1 MQILRLVLLALFTL
15 GGLAA
20 AADLPP
26 LDLFR
31 DKEVVETFASIP
43 VQEAGRIKPLENVAS
58 YRLLRFRAR
67 RSIWLTDSGE
77 MDGKP
82 LVDPATQKPITKE
95 GGKPVKLNAVEWML
109 MSWFRPDIGR
119 LVPLFKVDNSSAI
132 SELGLTAKAKRDQ
145 YTFAEIAPARQI
157 MMQKMGEYRDI
168 PSRKQTPE
176 QRMIV
181 QLAAN
186 FLDYEMITGH
196 FDFIREPLGA
206 APKEL
211 PAGVT
216 TPVRLSKSL
225 NTLVAAIRANNGPPM
240 QIPWFRDFAKGA
252 LGAMMSG
259 NPEQQYRIFPPAP
272 GAGNVWSGPG
282 EMIFSAINSD
292 KDVTADQLTWLA
304 LYEEVY
310 LALPDAA
317 KFKTAAHSLLGKIQ
331 DAAKARGEGQHVALE
346 RHSLRA
352 DYFFYAQWIF
362 LTGFIAVALTW
373 VSPGSRFE
381 KVARLFAW
389 LLLGGA
395 TALAV
400 TGVAIRC
407 IIMQRP
413 PITTLYETILFI
425 GSACALLGLIA
436 EWITKRGLG
445 LLVTAIGGT
454 ACMFLSIQFE
464 ASEATDTL
472 QQLQAVLITNFWLS
486 THVPMINLGYAACM
500 VAALIS
506 MAYFVQ
512 RLFVQLKTGAE
523 DPQFSIRV
531 ASRFMAAGLF
541 LSLVGIMLAGIRA
554 YYGWERFWGWDLK
567 ENGAPMSVLM
577 CFVLYI
583 VQRLFARVQPGAVD
597 ARFVTRVSYGFIAAG
612 LFLSLVG
619 TVLGGI
625 WANYSW
631 GRFWGW
637 DPKENGALMI
647 VLMCL
652 VILHA
657 RLGGYIREIGL
668 HCCNL
673 ILGCIVVF
681 SWFGVNQLGVGLHA
695 YGFTDGIW
703 PKIYAY
709 WLSQLVLLGYGLFLS
724 LRERSLKKNK
734 PAPVEPVGLEKS
746 PAQ

>member
-1 MQILRLVLLALFTL
+1 MKTLRSALLALFSL
-15 GGLAA
+15 SGFAA
-20 AADLPP
+20 AAELPP

-43 VQEAGRIKPLENVAS
+43 VQESGRIKPLENVAS

-82 LVDPATQKPITKE
+82 LVDPATQKLIEKE
-95 GGKPVKLNAVEWML
+95 GSTPEKPKPVKLSAVEWML

-119 LVPLFKVDNSSAI
+119 TVPLFKVDNSSAI
-132 SELGLTAKAKRDQ
+132 TELGLTAKAKRDQ
-145 YTFAEIAPARQI
+145 YTYAEIEPARQV
-157 MMQKMGEYRDI
+157 MMKKMGEYRVI

-186 FLDYEMITGH
+186 FLDYEMIMGH
-196 FDFIREPLGA
+196 FDFIREPLGEK
-206 APKEL
+206 PEGL

-216 TPVRLSKSL
+216 LPVRLSKSI
-225 NTLVAAIRANNGPPM
+225 NTLIAAIRTNNGPPM
-240 QIPWFRDFAKGA
+240 QLPWFRAFAQGA

-259 NPEQQYRIFPPAP
+259 NAEQQLRIFPPAP
-272 GAGNVWSGPG
+272 GANNVWNGPG
-282 EMIFSAINSD
+282 EMIFGAINSD
-292 KDVTADQLTWLA
+292 KDVPADQLAWLA
-304 LYEEVY
+304 QYEEVY

-317 KFKTAAHSLLGKIQ
+317 KFKAASKALLTKIQ
-331 DAAKARGEGQHVALE
+331 DAAKARGEGQSIALE
-346 RHSLRA
+346 RHSMRA
-352 DYFFYAQWIF
+352 DYFFYSQWIF
-362 LTGFIAVALTW
+362 LVGFIAVALTW

-381 KVARLFAW
+381 KAARLSAW
-389 LLLGGA
+389 LLLGAA

-400 TGVAIRC
+400 TGVVIRC

-425 GSACALLGLIA
+425 GASCALLGLIA

-506 MAYFVQ
+506 MIYFIQ
-512 RLFVQLKTGAE
+512 RLFGVFKTGE
-523 DPQFSIRV
+523 GDSRLLTRV
-531 ASRFMAAGLF
+531 A
-541 LSLVGIMLAGIRA
+541 
-554 YYGWERFWGWDLK
+554 
-567 ENGAPMSVLM
+567 
-577 CFVLYI
+577 
-583 VQRLFARVQPGAVD
+583 
-597 ARFVTRVSYGFIAAG
+597 YGFIATG

-673 ILGCIVVF
+673 ILGCIVIF

-703 PKIYAY
+703 PKIYGY
-709 WLSQLVLLGYGLFLS
+709 WLSQLLLMGYGVFLS
-724 LRERSLKKNK
+724 FSERRVKTTK
-734 PAPVEPVGLEKS
+734 VENVEDVKLAKS
-746 PAQ
+746 PAH

>member
-1 MQILRLVLLALFTL
+1 MKTLRSTLLALFTL
-15 GGLAA
+15 SGFATAA
-20 AADLPP
+20 ELPP

-43 VQEAGRIKPLENVAS
+43 VQESGRIKPLENVAS

-67 RSIWLTDSGE
+67 RSIWLTESGE

-95 GGKPVKLNAVEWML
+95 GGKPVKLSSVEWML

-119 LVPLFKVDNSSAI
+119 TVPLFKVDNSSAI
-132 SELGLTAKAKRDQ
+132 TELGLTAKAKRDQ
-145 YTFAEIAPARQI
+145 YTYAEIEPARQV
-157 MMQKMGEYRDI
+157 MMKKMGEYRDI

-186 FLDYEMITGH
+186 FLDYEMIMGH
-196 FDFIREPLGA
+196 FDFIREPVGA

-211 PAGVT
+211 PEGVT
-216 TPVRLSKSL
+216 PPIRLSKSL
-225 NTLVAAIRANNGPPM
+225 NTLIAALVANKVPAM
-240 QIPWFRDFAKGA
+240 QIPWFRDFAQGA

-272 GAGNVWSGPG
+272 GPNNVWNGPG
-282 EMIFSAINSD
+282 EMIFGAINSG
-292 KDVTADQLTWLA
+292 KDVTADQLAWLA
-304 LYEEVY
+304 QYEEVY

-317 KFKTAAHSLLGKIQ
+317 KFKAASKALLTKIQ
-331 DAAKARGEGQHVALE
+331 DAAKARGEGQSIALE
-346 RHSLRA
+346 RHSMRA
-352 DYFFYAQWIF
+352 DYFFYSQWIF
-362 LTGFIAVALTW
+362 LVGFIAVALTW

-381 KVARLFAW
+381 KGARLCAW
-389 LLLGGA
+389 LLLGAA

-400 TGVAIRC
+400 TGVVIRC

-425 GSACALLGLIA
+425 GASCALLGLLA
-436 EWITKRGLG
+436 EWLTKRGLG

-506 MAYFVQ
+506 MIYFTQ
-512 RLFVQLKTGAE
+512 RLFGVFKTGE
-523 DPQFSIRV
+523 GDSRLLTRV
-531 ASRFMAAGLF
+531 A
-541 LSLVGIMLAGIRA
+541 
-554 YYGWERFWGWDLK
+554 
-567 ENGAPMSVLM
+567 
-577 CFVLYI
+577 
-583 VQRLFARVQPGAVD
+583 
-597 ARFVTRVSYGFIAAG
+597 YGFIATG

-673 ILGCIVVF
+673 ILGCIVIF

-703 PKIYAY
+703 PKIYGY
-709 WLSQLVLLGYGLFLS
+709 WLSQLLLMGYGVYLS
-724 LRERSLKKNK
+724 LSERRVKTPK
-734 PAPVEPVGLEKS
+734 VENIEDVKLAKS
-746 PAQ
+746 PAH

>member
-1 MQILRLVLLALFTL
+1 ML
-15 GGLAA
+15 GSFAA
-20 AADLPP
+20 AAELPP

-95 GGKPVKLNAVEWML
+95 GDKPVKLNSVEWLL
-109 MSWFRPDIGR
+109 MSWFRPDIGK

-132 SELGLTAKAKRDQ
+132 SELGLKAKAKRDQ
-145 YTFAEIAPARQI
+145 YTFAEIEPARQV
-157 MMQKMGEYRDI
+157 MMQKMGEYRVI
-168 PSRKQTPE
+168 PPRKQTPE

-196 FDFIREPLGA
+196 FDFIRDPLGEK
-206 APKEL
+206 PEGL

-216 TPVRLSKSL
+216 APVRFSKSL

-240 QIPWFRDFAKGA
+240 QIPWFRAFARGA

-259 NPEQQYRIFPPAP
+259 NAEQQFRIFPPAP
-272 GAGNVWSGPG
+272 GASNVWHGPG
-282 EMIFSAINSD
+282 EMIFTAINGD
-292 KDVTADQLTWLA
+292 KDVTADQLAWLA
-304 LYEEVY
+304 QYEDVY

-317 KFKTAAHSLLGKIQ
+317 KFKAAAKTLLSKIQ
-331 DAAKARGEGQHVALE
+331 DAAKARGEGQFIALE
-346 RHSLRA
+346 RHSMRA

-395 TALAV
+395 TVLAV
-400 TGVAIRC
+400 AGVAIRC
-407 IIMQRP
+407 VIMQRP

-506 MAYFVQ
+506 MIYFVQ
-512 RLFVQLKTGAE
+512 RLFGVIKTGA
-523 DPQFSIRV
+523 DDARLLTRV
-531 ASRFMAAGLF
+531 A
-541 LSLVGIMLAGIRA
+541 
-554 YYGWERFWGWDLK
+554 
-567 ENGAPMSVLM
+567 
-577 CFVLYI
+577 
-583 VQRLFARVQPGAVD
+583 
-597 ARFVTRVSYGFIAAG
+597 YGFIAAG

-673 ILGCIVVF
+673 VLGCIVIF

-709 WLSQLVLLGYGLFLS
+709 WLSQFLLISYGLFLA
-724 LRERSLKKNK
+724 LGERKPKVLKESPQSADVA
-734 PAPVEPVGLEKS
+734 PALTKG
-746 PAQ
+746 

>member
-1 MQILRLVLLALFTL
+1 MKALRFVLLTLFTL

-20 AADLPP
+20 AAELPP

-31 DKEVVETFASIP
+31 DKEVVEIFSSLP
-43 VQEAGRIKPLENVAS
+43 VQEAGRIKPLETLAI
-58 YRLLRFRAR
+58 YRLKAFRAR
-67 RSIWLTDSGE
+67 ESIWLTDSGE

-82 LVDPATQKPITKE
+82 LVDPAAQKPITKE
-95 GGKPVKLNAVEWML
+95 GGKPVRLNAVEWLL

-119 LVPLFKVDNSSAI
+119 SVPLFKVDNSSAI
-132 SELGLTAKAKRDQ
+132 SELGLSAKAKRDQ
-145 YTFAEIAPARQI
+145 YSYAEVEPARQSLI
-157 MMQKMGEYRDI
+157 QKMGEYREI

-181 QLAAN
+181 QLAAS
-186 FLDYEMITGH
+186 FLDYEMIMGH
-196 FDFIREPLGA
+196 FNFIREPLGEK
-206 APKEL
+206 PEGL

-216 TPVRLSKSL
+216 PPVRLSKSL
-225 NTLVAAIRANNGPPM
+225 NTISGALRASTGPPM
-240 QIPWFRDFAKGA
+240 QIPWFRAFGQGA

-259 NPEQQYRIFPPAP
+259 NPEQQLRIFPPVP
-272 GAGNVWSGPG
+272 GSNNIWTGPG
-282 EMIFSAINSD
+282 EIIFGAINGD
-292 KDVTADQLTWLA
+292 KDVATDQLAWLSS
-304 LYEEVY
+304 YEDVY

-317 KFKTAAHSLLGKIQ
+317 KFKTASRTLLGKIQ
-331 DAAKARGEGQHVALE
+331 DAAKLRGEGQSIALE
-346 RHSLRA
+346 VHYMRTG
-352 DYFFYAQWIF
+352 YFFYAGWIF
-362 LTGFIAVALTW
+362 LTGFVAVALTW
-373 VSPGSRFE
+373 VSPGSGFD
-381 KVARLFAW
+381 KGARLIAW
-389 LLLGGA
+389 LLLAGA

-400 TGVAIRC
+400 SGVVVRC

-413 PITTLYETILFI
+413 PITTLFETILFI
-425 GSACALLGLIA
+425 GSASALLGLIA
-436 EWITKRGLG
+436 EVITKRGLG
-445 LLVTAIGGT
+445 LLVTALGGT
-454 ACMFLSIQFE
+454 ACMFLAIQFE
-464 ASEATDTL
+464 ASETTDSF

-500 VAALIS
+500 VAAVIS
-506 MAYFVQ
+506 MIYFVQ
-512 RLFVQLKTGAE
+512 RLFGVFKTGAE
-523 DPQFSIRV
+523 DARLLTRV
-531 ASRFMAAGLF
+531 A
-541 LSLVGIMLAGIRA
+541 
-554 YYGWERFWGWDLK
+554 
-567 ENGAPMSVLM
+567 
-577 CFVLYI
+577 
-583 VQRLFARVQPGAVD
+583 
-597 ARFVTRVSYGFIAAG
+597 YGFIAAG

-657 RLGGYIREIGL
+657 RLGGYIREVGL

-673 ILGCIVVF
+673 ILGCIVIF

-695 YGFTDGIW
+695 YGFTDGVW

-709 WLSQLVLLGYGLFLS
+709 WFSQLALLGYGLVLALS
-724 LRERSLKKNK
+724 ERKTRKVV
-734 PAPVEPVGLEKS
+734 PVTAVTLEKS

>member
-1 MQILRLVLLALFTL
+1 MKTLPLALIALLTL
-15 GGLAA
+15 AGVTPAA
-20 AADLPP
+20 ELPP

-31 DKEVVETFASIP
+31 DKEVTETFAAIP
-43 VQEAGRIKPLENVAS
+43 VQESGRIKPLENIAS

-95 GGKPVKLNAVEWML
+95 GGKPVKLSATEWML
-109 MSWFRPDIGR
+109 MSWFRPDIAKT
-119 LVPLFKVDNSSAI
+119 VPLFKVDNSSAI
-132 SELGLTAKAKRDQ
+132 TELELTAKAKRDQ
-145 YTFAEIAPARQI
+145 YTFLEIEPARQL
-157 MMQKMGEYRDI
+157 MMQKMSEYREI
-168 PSRKQTPE
+168 PAKKQTPE

-181 QLAAN
+181 QLGAN

-196 FDFIREPLGA
+196 FDFIRSPVGEKA
-206 APKEL
+206 AGL
-211 PAGVT
+211 PAGVAQ
-216 TPVRLSKSL
+216 PVRLSNSL
-225 NTLVAAIRANNGPPM
+225 NALGTAIRGGGPPM
-240 QIPWFRDFAKGA
+240 QIPWFRDFGKGA

-259 NPEQQYRIFPPAP
+259 NPEQQIRLFPPASKS
-272 GAGNVWSGPG
+272 AEIWHGPG
-282 EMIFSAINSD
+282 ETIFQAING
-292 KDVTADQLTWLA
+292 DQDASAEQLAWLA

-310 LALPDAA
+310 LALPDTA
-317 KFKTAAHSLLGKIQ
+317 KFKTAAKALLTKIQ
-331 DAAKARGEGQHVALE
+331 TAASTRGEGQFIALE
-346 RHSLRA
+346 RHSMRA

-362 LTGFIAVALTW
+362 LVGFIAVALTW

-381 KVARLFAW
+381 SISKLAAW
-389 LLLGGA
+389 LLLGSA

-400 TGVAIRC
+400 TGVIIRC

-425 GSACALLGLIA
+425 GSACALLGLLA

-445 LLVTAIGGT
+445 LLIAAVAGA
-454 ACMFLSIQFE
+454 ACMFLAIQFE
-464 ASEATDTL
+464 ASEAADTL
-472 QQLQAVLITNFWLS
+472 QLLQAVLITNFWLS

-506 MAYFVQ
+506 MIYFIQ
-512 RLFVQLKTGAE
+512 RLFGKIKTGTDE
-523 DPQFSIRV
+523 GRFLTRV
-531 ASRFMAAGLF
+531 A
-541 LSLVGIMLAGIRA
+541 
-554 YYGWERFWGWDLK
+554 
-567 ENGAPMSVLM
+567 
-577 CFVLYI
+577 
-583 VQRLFARVQPGAVD
+583 
-597 ARFVTRVSYGFIAAG
+597 YGFIAAG

-673 ILGCIVVF
+673 VLGCIVIF

-703 PKIYAY
+703 PKIYGY
-709 WLSQLVLLGYGLFLS
+709 WLSQGVLLIYGLILAFS
-724 LRERSLKKNK
+724 ERK
-734 PAPVEPVGLEKS
+734 PKTKAAVNVLPGSEAVGS
-746 PAQ
+746 D

>member
-1 MQILRLVLLALFTL
+1 MKTLRSALLALFTL
-15 GGLAA
+15 SGFAA
-20 AADLPP
+20 AAELPP

-43 VQEAGRIKPLENVAS
+43 VQESGRIKPLENVAS

-82 LVDPATQKPITKE
+82 LVDPATQKLIEKE
-95 GGKPVKLNAVEWML
+95 GSTPEKPKPVKLSAVEWML

-119 LVPLFKVDNSSAI
+119 TVPLFKVDNSSAI
-132 SELGLTAKAKRDQ
+132 TELGLTAKAKRDQ
-145 YTFAEIAPARQI
+145 YTYAEIEPARQV
-157 MMQKMGEYRDI
+157 MMKKMGEYREI
-168 PSRKQTPE
+168 PPRKQTPE

-186 FLDYEMITGH
+186 FLDYEMIMGH
-196 FDFIREPLGA
+196 FDFIREPVGEK
-206 APKEL
+206 PEGL

-216 TPVRLSKSL
+216 LPVRLSKSL
-225 NTLVAAIRANNGPPM
+225 NTFVAAVRANNGPPM
-240 QIPWFRDFAKGA
+240 QLPWFRAFAQGA

-272 GAGNVWSGPG
+272 GANNVWNGPG
-282 EMIFSAINSD
+282 EMIFGAINSD
-292 KDVTADQLTWLA
+292 KDVTTDQLVWLA
-304 LYEEVY
+304 QYEDVY

-317 KFKTAAHSLLGKIQ
+317 KFKAASKALLTKIQ
-331 DAAKARGEGQHVALE
+331 AAAKARGEGQSIALE
-346 RHSLRA
+346 RHSMRA

-362 LTGFIAVALTW
+362 LVGFIAVALTW

-381 KVARLFAW
+381 KAARLSAW
-389 LLLGGA
+389 LLLGAA

-400 TGVAIRC
+400 TGVVIRC

-425 GSACALLGLIA
+425 GASCALLGLIA
-436 EWITKRGLG
+436 EWLTKRGLG

-486 THVPMINLGYAACM
+486 THVPMINLGYATCM
-500 VAALIS
+500 VAALLS
-506 MAYFVQ
+506 QFYFIHRFCGYRAT
-512 RLFVQLKTGAE
+512 RL
-523 DPQFSIRV
+523 
-531 ASRFMAAGLF
+531 LF
-541 LSLVGIMLAGIRA
+541 LQRIMGEAVARDS
-554 YYGWERFWGWDLK
+554 YGRFL
-567 ENGAPMSVLM
+567 
-577 CFVLYI
+577 
-583 VQRLFARVQPGAVD
+583 
-597 ARFVTRVSYGFIAAG
+597 TRVSYGFIAAG

-673 ILGCIVVF
+673 ILGCIVIF

-703 PKIYAY
+703 PKIYGY
-709 WLSQLVLLGYGLFLS
+709 WLSQLLLMGYGVYLS
-724 LRERSLKKNK
+724 LSERRVKTPK
-734 PAPVEPVGLEKS
+734 VENVEDVKLAKS
-746 PAQ
+746 PAH

>member
-1 MQILRLVLLALFTL
+1 MKTLRFVLLSLFVL
-15 GGLAA
+15 GGLAS

-31 DKEVVETFASIP
+31 DKEVADTFAAIP
-43 VQEAGRIKPLENVAS
+43 VQETGRIKPLENIAS

-67 RSIWLTDSGE
+67 RSLWLTDSGE

-119 LVPLFKVDNSSAI
+119 IVPLFKVDNSSAI

-145 YTFAEIAPARQI
+145 YTYAEIEPARQLL
-157 MMQKMGEYRDI
+157 MQKMGEYRDI
-168 PSRKQTPE
+168 PARKQTPE

-196 FDFIREPLGA
+196 FDFIRKPLGEK
-206 APKEL
+206 PEGL
-211 PAGVT
+211 PAGVSQ
-216 TPVRLSKSL
+216 PVRLSQSL
-225 NTLVAAIRANNGPPM
+225 NTFVAAIRANNGPPM
-240 QIPWFRDFAKGA
+240 QIPWFRAFAQAA

-259 NPEQQYRIFPPAP
+259 NPEQQYRIFPPAA
-272 GAGNVWSGPG
+272 GQGNVWNGPG
-282 EMIFSAINSD
+282 EMIFGAINSD
-292 KDVTADQLTWLA
+292 KDVTADQLAWLG

-310 LALPDAA
+310 LALPDAT
-317 KFKTAAHSLLGKIQ
+317 KFKTAAKTLLVKIQ
-331 DAAKARGEGQHVALE
+331 DAAKARGEGQYVALE
-346 RHSLRA
+346 QHLMRA

-362 LTGFIAVALTW
+362 LVGFIAVALTW
-373 VSPGSRFE
+373 VSPGSSFE
-381 KVARLFAW
+381 KLSKLSAW
-389 LLLGGA
+389 LLLGAA

-400 TGVAIRC
+400 TGVVIRC

-425 GSACALLGLIA
+425 GASCALLGLIA

-445 LLVTAIGGT
+445 LLVAAIGGT

-506 MAYFVQ
+506 MIYFIQ
-512 RLFVQLKTGAE
+512 RIFGLYKTGEGDARLLT
-523 DPQFSIRV
+523 RV
-531 ASRFMAAGLF
+531 A
-541 LSLVGIMLAGIRA
+541 
-554 YYGWERFWGWDLK
+554 
-567 ENGAPMSVLM
+567 
-577 CFVLYI
+577 
-583 VQRLFARVQPGAVD
+583 
-597 ARFVTRVSYGFIAAG
+597 YGFIATG

-673 ILGCIVVF
+673 ILGCIVIF

-709 WLSQLVLLGYGLFLS
+709 WLSQLVLLGYGVFLALS
-724 LRERSLKKNK
+724 DRKAKALKAEVEEDE
-734 PAPVEPVGLEKS
+734 PALEKS
-746 PAQ
+746 PAH

>member
-1 MQILRLVLLALFTL
+1 MKTLRSALLALVTL
-15 GGLAA
+15 SGFAA
-20 AADLPP
+20 AAELPP

-43 VQEAGRIKPLENVAS
+43 VQESGRIKPLENVAS

-95 GGKPVKLNAVEWML
+95 GGKPVKLGAVEWML

-119 LVPLFKVDNSSAI
+119 TVPLFKVDNSSAI
-132 SELGLTAKAKRDQ
+132 TELGLTAKAKRDQ
-145 YTFAEIAPARQI
+145 YTYAEIEPARQV
-157 MMQKMGEYRDI
+157 MMKKMGEYREI

-186 FLDYEMITGH
+186 FLDYEMIMGH
-196 FDFIREPLGA
+196 FDFIRQPVGEKPEG
-206 APKEL
+206 L

-216 TPVRLSKSL
+216 PPVRLSKSL
-225 NTLVAAIRANNGPPM
+225 NAFVAAVRANNGPPM
-240 QIPWFRDFAKGA
+240 QIPWFRAFAQGA

-272 GAGNVWSGPG
+272 GGSNVWNGPG
-282 EMIFSAINSD
+282 EMIFGAINSD
-292 KDVTADQLTWLA
+292 KDVPADQLAWLA
-304 LYEEVY
+304 QYEDVY

-317 KFKTAAHSLLGKIQ
+317 KFKAASKALLTKIQ
-331 DAAKARGEGQHVALE
+331 EAAKARGEGQSIALE
-346 RHSLRA
+346 RHAMRA
-352 DYFFYAQWIF
+352 DYFFYSQWIF
-362 LTGFIAVALTW
+362 LVGFIAVALTW

-381 KVARLFAW
+381 KVARLSAW
-389 LLLGGA
+389 LLLGAA

-407 IIMQRP
+407 VIMQRP

-425 GSACALLGLIA
+425 GASCALLGLMA

-472 QQLQAVLITNFWLS
+472 QRLQAVLITNFWLS

-506 MAYFVQ
+506 MIYFIQ
-512 RLFVQLKTGAE
+512 RLFGMFKTGEGDARLLT
-523 DPQFSIRV
+523 RV
-531 ASRFMAAGLF
+531 A
-541 LSLVGIMLAGIRA
+541 
-554 YYGWERFWGWDLK
+554 
-567 ENGAPMSVLM
+567 
-577 CFVLYI
+577 
-583 VQRLFARVQPGAVD
+583 
-597 ARFVTRVSYGFIAAG
+597 YGFIATG
-612 LFLSLVG
+612 LFLALVG

-673 ILGCIVVF
+673 ILGCIVIF

-703 PKIYAY
+703 PKIYGY
-709 WLSQLVLLGYGLFLS
+709 WLSQVLLVGYGLFLS
-724 LRERSLKKNK
+724 LNERRVKTPK
-734 PAPVEPVGLEKS
+734 VENVEDVKLEKS
-746 PAQ
+746 PAH